1 MRNIDTANWKE
12 LAEDLNEDEATALAV
27 ALLEEEE
34 ENIPTDANDDDPAE
48 SADAEID
55 NNAEDDVEET
65 FDADAAASELIANAE
80 RQLALLVTL
89 LENRISVQEE

>member
-1 MRNIDTANWKE
+1 MRNIDSSNWKE
-12 LAEDLNEDEATALAV
+12 LAEDFTVDEAIALAA

-34 ENIPTDANDDDPAE
+34 ENIPTDANEEDTAE

-65 FDADAAASELIANAE
+65 FDSDADESE
-80 RQLALLVTL
+80 
-89 LENRISVQEE
+89 